1 VPLYVKEVLTMRQ
14 ENVKNQNNRRNM
26 FSSGK
31 SVAAA
36 ANRPNPFA
44 RGGAVQAECSSC
56 PCRAPESSAWF
67 QPLHTY
73 RVISWFQSSLF

>member
-1 VPLYVKEVLTMRQ
+1 MVTQPLETISERKKLDLKLAVKRCQRVPLYVKEVLTMRQ

-44 RGGAVQAECSSC
+44 RGGGGAS
-56 PCRAPESSAWF
+56 
-67 QPLHTY
+67 
-73 RVISWFQSSLF
+73 